1 MSNKLHKALIIG
13 AAILG
18 AGLTSPAVYAAEPI
32 KNIVLVHGAYADGS
46 GWRGVA
52 DILLRDG
59 YRVTVVQEPETS
71 LADDVAATTRAITH
85 AGRPVVLVGHSYG
98 GIVIT
103 QAGNAPEV
111 KALVY
116 VAALAPD
123 ANENLG
129 AVRSTFPPATNNVVK
144 SPDGFL
150 TLDPATFHDDF
161 AADLPAADAAFMA
174 LSQVP
179 VNEKALGTMVT
190 EAAWKSK
197 PSWYAVATEDHKI
210 NPDFERFMAK
220 RAGSMTVEIKGSH
233 AVYVSQQQAVAELIE
248 KAAAG
253 AGK

>member
-1 MSNKLHKALIIG
+1 MKRFLSILAAVSTCALYT
-13 AAILG
+13 
-18 AGLTSPAVYAAEPI
+18 TSVYAAEPI

-52 DILLRDG
+52 DILSRDG

-71 LADDVAATTRAITH
+71 FKDDVAATMRAIARA
-85 AGRPVVLVGHSYG
+85 AGPVVIVGHSYG
-98 GIVIT
+98 GLVIT

-123 ANENLG
+123 ANENIGEL
-129 AVRSTFPPATNNVVK
+129 RSKFPPATNNVVK
-144 SPDGFL
+144 SSDGFL
-150 TLDPATFHDDF
+150 TLDPATFRDDF
-161 AADLPAADAAFMA
+161 AADLSEADAAFMA

-179 VNEKALGTMVT
+179 VSEKALGAMVT

-210 NPDFERFMAK
+210 NPDFERYMAK
-220 RAGSMTVEIKGSH
+220 RAGSNTVEIKGSH
-233 AVYVSQQQAVAELIE
+233 AVYVSQPRAIAELIE
-248 KAAAG
+248 KAATSVS
-253 AGK
+253 KE